1 MEKATEE
8 WGWYNLKYDLSES
21 IIPKLETY
29 LVEYSK
35 GGMSIPIWL
44 LNEPKNE
51 YSDTDINNL
60 VTLWKSEINHM
71 LQAFKQILNYKTGE
85 DDNMDYDEIFIQ
97 EGLNKF
103 AKHFQHFWD

>member
-1 MEKATEE
+1 MVKQTEA